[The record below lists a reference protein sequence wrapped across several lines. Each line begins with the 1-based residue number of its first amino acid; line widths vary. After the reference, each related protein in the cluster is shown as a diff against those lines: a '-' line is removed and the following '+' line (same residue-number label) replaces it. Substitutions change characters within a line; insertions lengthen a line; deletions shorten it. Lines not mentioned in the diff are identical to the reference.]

1 MSRFKKDEASGA
13 TECGV
18 HLKRA
23 LGTRFV
29 AQRLEDFE
37 DVVKQK
43 KTKPCYMLLTVRSS
57 KKSSRKNR
65 KVTHKGGRQGEAEN
79 PSRQLERQPGRSDL
93 QSGSGRQHWAVL
105 AHSVQSYCHPGA
117 FSPLL

>member
-1 MSRFKKDEASGA
+1 MSRFKKDQASGV

-29 AQRLEDFE
+29 AQRLEDLE

-43 KTKPCYMLLTVRSS
+43 KTKPCFMLLIVRSNQN
-57 KKSSRKNR
+57 SSRENR
-65 KVTHKGGRQGEAEN
+65 KVTQQGGRRGEAEN

-93 QSGSGRQHWAVL
+93 QSG
-105 AHSVQSYCHPGA
+105 
-117 FSPLL
+117 